1 MGKQKWDSD
10 FFFKKTSRREREP
23 GSWRADATRCDVSQ
37 ADRLCLPLIE
47 LVRYH
52 YWSDTTERERE
63 RREVFA
69 LCSFKTAYCS
79 FKCDEFMILTAVV
92 LVEGRP
98 TQLIIL
104 KYFHLSRLINVGF
117 ACGIAVLSASHHR
130 TTLSCAYIHVW
141 FLSFS
146 LVKTA
151 VLWWGFF
158 FFLPSVDDP
167 DRSMT
172 TYTFPSGSKSI
183 CRDKDGGETVNQ
195 LNSWVQQEGRPSS
208 TNKHTS
214 AHGGRSLSS
223 PPLHSALSASP
234 SSSLLSFL
242 CSTPSLQTPFPPG
255 MNIQS
260 VSAI

>member
-1 MGKQKWDSD
+1 MWHCGTFRFAPPHHTFLCVYTCVISVLFARKN
-10 FFFKKTSRREREP
+10 SR
-23 GSWRADATRCDVSQ
+23 
-37 ADRLCLPLIE
+37 
-47 LVRYH
+47 
-52 YWSDTTERERE
+52 
-63 RREVFA
+63 
-69 LCSFKTAYCS
+69 
-79 FKCDEFMILTAVV
+79 VV
-92 LVEGRP
+92 V
-98 TQLIIL
+98 
-104 KYFHLSRLINVGF
+104 
-117 ACGIAVLSASHHR
+117 
-130 TTLSCAYIHVW
+130 
-141 FLSFS
+141 
-146 LVKTA
+146 
-151 VLWWGFF
+151 GFF
-158 FFLPSVDDP
+158 FSFLPSVDDP

-195 LNSWVQQEGRPSS
+195 LNSWVQQKGRPSS